1 MVDYESLKLKLESRI
16 DSEVI
21 PLLMDYIRVPSLSP
35 LYDPDW
41 ESNGLMEQAQKLLL
55 DYVHN
60 IGIQGLK
67 TQILKEP
74 GKPWMFYG
82 EVPGTDPSLGTI
94 LIYGHMD
101 KQPHFPNWIAGTNNT
116 EPAIIDGKLY
126 GRGGADDGYAMPS
139 AALLIKTLQ
148 DLGLP
153 HGRIVIIG
161 ETEEESGSPNL
172 MYLISQ
178 LKAQIGDPELIICL
192 DSGAGDYEHLWLTS
206 SLRGVIAAELTVSV
220 INNGLHSGEAS
231 GVVPSSFRIIRN
243 LLDRIEDSVTGVMKV
258 PELFQD
264 ISEDELAKVES
275 VAKVLGDS
283 IFTKVEWFGSTQ
295 PMTHDVVQ
303 GLLNKTLRPTL
314 SVTGA
319 DGFPPLAVAGNVLR
333 PKTSLK
339 LSIRVPPAVDANQAF
354 EKVKEVLTR
363 DPPYQASVEVKK
375 VGAGNGFA
383 PKPLDQ
389 WMSDV
394 IQQASLNYFGTD
406 ALYMGEGGSIP
417 FMGALAEMF
426 PRAKFVV
433 TGVLGP
439 NSNAHS
445 ANEFLHIPFMKKILC
460 CLGVLIA
467 EHGKR
472 LPSHN

>member
-1 MVDYESLKLKLESRI
+1 MVDYEQLRIKLETGI
-16 DSEVI
+16 DKEVI
-21 PLLMDYIRVPSLSP
+21 PLLMEYIRVPSLSP

-41 ESNGLMEQAQKLLL
+41 EKNGLMEQAQDLLL
-55 DYVHN
+55 NYVKN
-60 IGIQGLK
+60 IGINGLK
-67 TQILKEP
+67 TRILKED

-82 EVPGTDPSLGTI
+82 EVPASNPALGTI

-101 KQPHFPNWIAGTNNT
+101 KQPHFPNWIPGTNNT

-126 GRGGADDGYAMPS
+126 GRGGADDGYSMPS

-148 DLGLP
+148 DMNLP

-172 MYLISQ
+172 MYLINQ
-178 LKAQIGDPELIICL
+178 LKGDIGDPELIICL
-192 DSGAGDYEHLWLTS
+192 DSGAGDYDHLWLTS

-220 INNGLHSGEAS
+220 IQNGLHSGEAS
-231 GVVPSSFRIIRN
+231 GIVPSSFRIIRH
-243 LLDRIEDSVTGVMKV
+243 LLDRIEDSATGEIKV
-258 PELFQD
+258 PELFQE
-264 ISEDELAKVES
+264 ITPDELAKVES

-283 IFTKVEWFGSTQ
+283 IFTKVEWDGNTQ

-303 GLLNKTLRPTL
+303 GILNKTLRPTL

-333 PKTSLK
+333 PKSSFK
-339 LSIRVPPAVDANQAF
+339 LSIRVPPAVNANQAF
-354 EKVKEVLTR
+354 EKVKEALVSN
-363 DPPYQASVEVKK
+363 PPYNATVDVRK

-389 WMSDV
+389 WMSEV
-394 IQQASLNYFGTD
+394 IQEASLRYFGAE

-417 FMGALAEMF
+417 FMGALADMF

-445 ANEFLHIPFMKKILC
+445 ANEFLHIPFMKKMMC
-460 CLGVLIA
+460 CLGVLLA

-472 LPSHN
+472 VPSN